1 MSKLSQ
7 VLFLHIQASV
17 SKMDLEMTY
26 SRQFV
31 LGGRGVKCY
40 SVTVYKTEGEEE
52 FQLFLITDLFF
63 NFPKEICHSNT
74 RTRVQVYACACV
86 CSVIP

>member
-1 MSKLSQ
+1 
-7 VLFLHIQASV
+7 
-17 SKMDLEMTY
+17 MDLEMTY

-52 FQLFLITDLFF
+52 FQLFLITDLFLISLR
-63 NFPKEICHSNT
+63 KSVTQTHA
-74 RTRVQVYACACV
+74 RACTHTYTHTHTHL
-86 CSVIP
+86 